1 MENVKVTMS
10 ADIGQARS
18 PAYFEGEFLINMNN
32 PVMDNMR
39 LERDGDGYI
48 VHYHDLRFRI
58 SEKDREDAFRFL
70 AIKDYDAK
78 EAAEIERAKYQSLD
92 DIRTEPEKK
101 HLIKKIL
108 NR

>member
-1 MENVKVTMS
+1 MENVKVKMS
-10 ADIGQARS
+10 ADIGQAS
-18 PAYFEGEFLINMNN
+18 SSAHFEGEFLINMNN

-39 LERDGDGYI
+39 LERDGDGDGYI

-58 SEKDREDAFRFL
+58 SEKDRDAAFRFL

-92 DIRTEPEKK
+92 DIRTE
-101 HLIKKIL
+101 
-108 NR
+108 RY